1 MRIPVYR
8 SEVRPSNEA
17 PGKRFSVRKDAS
29 PYIRAELEKGKVLKE
44 AAEAAGDFALQR
56 QKIIVQ
62 QQYNDAA
69 LRIEEEMRNA
79 TYDLSNDDDFGNILQ
94 GENKWQQRMEA
105 IKNEVFDTIEQ
116 PSVRKKLE
124 FEFEQNEISQ
134 RFSLQ
139 SHIDKKIIAS
149 EAASLARRAE
159 STVQYLSEPGR
170 TIDQYLDEMQKLF
183 SAYEPGLKNARFN
196 PAAVDKQTKQI
207 MTDVAANVVDS
218 YVGRTPNRALE
229 LLVALEQNV
238 DIKNGK
244 TIPKDQL
251 AVLDTGGTYALF
263 TLQHLGFDTA
273 SGLISQSLEQAKKFS
288 KLAEEE
294 QKRREEA
301 QAFVIESVKNRYQYY
316 VNAID
321 PMKQITLDDLSEVEK
336 SIPGLETF
344 VETNGTVNGA
354 DIISRIK
361 NYLYDINAVDNV
373 TQNMFDADEIA
384 NTVPFAEVTVAG
396 TFDELTELRLKGEL
410 TFDDL
415 RRNKEFIS
423 RADYVTFAN
432 GLLADQRI
440 AEQDRKSNV
449 QNQKNNLAAART
461 QVLRVARARY
471 GYDAQSTDDSEFA
484 KRSKAAFLKIQDVID
499 SAILDGMLNESMP
512 TVSELSSLLNQAM
525 KDNEQL
531 YFDSIAE
538 AYEEYLSSN
547 RDVAAMEELGY
558 NFSLIGSATMVDDFR
573 AWQATANLQEHQL
586 MVASRI
592 QRRLA
597 EFVRSGAFE

>member
-1 MRIPVYR
+1 
-8 SEVRPSNEA
+8 
-17 PGKRFSVRKDAS
+17 
-29 PYIRAELEKGKVLKE
+29 
-44 AAEAAGDFALQR
+44 
-56 QKIIVQ
+56 
-62 QQYNDAA
+62 
-69 LRIEEEMRNA
+69 
-79 TYDLSNDDDFGNILQ
+79 
-94 GENKWQQRMEA
+94 
-105 IKNEVFDTIEQ
+105 
-116 PSVRKKLE
+116 
-124 FEFEQNEISQ
+124 
-134 RFSLQ
+134 
-139 SHIDKKIIAS
+139 
-149 EAASLARRAE
+149 
-159 STVQYLSEPGR
+159 
-170 TIDQYLDEMQKLF
+170 
-183 SAYEPGLKNARFN
+183 
-196 PAAVDKQTKQI
+196 
-207 MTDVAANVVDS
+207 
-218 YVGRTPNRALE
+218 
-229 LLVALEQNV
+229 
-238 DIKNGK
+238 
-244 TIPKDQL
+244 
-251 AVLDTGGTYALF
+251 
-263 TLQHLGFDTA
+263 
-273 SGLISQSLEQAKKFS
+273 LEQAKRFA

-301 QAFVIESVKNRYQYY
+301 RAFVIESVKNRYQYY
-316 VNAID
+316 VNAVN
-321 PMKQITLDDLSEVEK
+321 PEKQITLDNLSEVEK

-344 VETNGTVNGA
+344 VETNGAVTGA

-384 NTVPFAEVTVAG
+384 NTVPFAEVTLAG
-396 TFDELTELRLKGEL
+396 TFDELTTLRLNGEL

-449 QNQKNNLAAART
+449 QNEKNNLSAART
-461 QVLRVARARY
+461 QVLRVARSRY

-512 TVSELSSLLNQAM
+512 TVTELSTLLNQAM

-538 AYEEYLSSN
+538 AYEEYLSNN
-547 RDVAAMEELGY
+547 RDVAAMEDLGY

-573 AWQATANLQEHQL
+573 AWQSTANLQEHQL

-597 EFVRSGAFE
+597 EFVRSGAFK

>member
-94 GENKWQQRMEA
+94 GENKWQQRMDA

-218 YVGRTPNRALE
+218 YVGRTPARALE
-229 LLVALEQNV
+229 LLIALEQKV
-238 DIKNGK
+238 DIENGK
-244 TIPKDQL
+244 KIPQDKL

-273 SGLISQSLEQAKKFS
+273 SGLISQSLEQAKRFA

-316 VNAID
+316 VNAVD
-321 PMKQITLDDLSEVEK
+321 AEKLITVEDLSEVEK

-344 VETNGTVNGA
+344 VETNGTVKGS

-373 TQNMFDADEIA
+373 TQNMFDADELA
-384 NTVPFAEVTVAG
+384 NTVPFAEVTLAG
-396 TFDELTELRLKGEL
+396 TFDELTTLRLNGDL
-410 TFDDL
+410 TFADL
-415 RRNKEFIS
+415 RAKKEFLS

-440 AEQDRKSNV
+440 AESDRQANV
-449 QNQKNNLAAART
+449 QNEKNNLSAART

-499 SAILDGMLNESMP
+499 SAILNSMENNTTLTVTELSTLLNE
-512 TVSELSSLLNQAM
+512 AM

-538 AYEEYLSSN
+538 AYEEYLSNN
-547 RDVAAMEELGY
+547 RDVAAMEDLGY

-573 AWQATANLQEHQL
+573 AWQSTANLQEHQL

-597 EFVRSGAFE
+597 EFVRSGAFQ

>member
-94 GENKWQQRMEA
+94 GENKWQQRMDA

-218 YVGRTPNRALE
+218 YVGRTPARAL
-229 LLVALEQNV
+229 
-238 DIKNGK
+238 
-244 TIPKDQL
+244 
-251 AVLDTGGTYALF
+251 
-263 TLQHLGFDTA
+263 
-273 SGLISQSLEQAKKFS
+273 
-288 KLAEEE
+288 
-294 QKRREEA
+294 
-301 QAFVIESVKNRYQYY
+301 
-316 VNAID
+316 
-321 PMKQITLDDLSEVEK
+321 
-336 SIPGLETF
+336 
-344 VETNGTVNGA
+344 
-354 DIISRIK
+354 
-361 NYLYDINAVDNV
+361 
-373 TQNMFDADEIA
+373 
-384 NTVPFAEVTVAG
+384 
-396 TFDELTELRLKGEL
+396 
-410 TFDDL
+410 
-415 RRNKEFIS
+415 
-423 RADYVTFAN
+423 
-432 GLLADQRI
+432 
-440 AEQDRKSNV
+440 
-449 QNQKNNLAAART
+449 
-461 QVLRVARARY
+461 
-471 GYDAQSTDDSEFA
+471 
-484 KRSKAAFLKIQDVID
+484 
-499 SAILDGMLNESMP
+499 
-512 TVSELSSLLNQAM
+512 
-525 KDNEQL
+525 
-531 YFDSIAE
+531 
-538 AYEEYLSSN
+538 
-547 RDVAAMEELGY
+547 
-558 NFSLIGSATMVDDFR
+558 
-573 AWQATANLQEHQL
+573 
-586 MVASRI
+586 
-592 QRRLA
+592 
-597 EFVRSGAFE
+597 